1 MRSSIVLVHEPV
13 WSSATLL
20 ALTLGSAC
28 RRRPARSQDHR
39 SGCAR
44 RRLGPAGSRASQQ
57 TMQAA
62 KLADRVQVSNAA
74 GAGGTIGL
82 AQLIN
87 NNKGDGNA
95 LMVSGK
101 GMVSAIYINKSPVS
115 LSNVT
120 PIARLTGEYEV
131 LVVPA
136 SSNLEDDGRPR
147 RRCTRPIRAAC
158 PGRGGLA
165 GGVDQLTAGMIVQ
178 AIGGENGQVQ
188 LRRVRQRRRSA
199 GADARRPRHGRHG
212 RLQRVRRADHRP
224 ASCARSRSP
233 PTSGLPGVN
242 IPTLKEQGIN
252 VEFVNWR
259 GLMAAPG
266 ISEAQRQEL
275 IKTVTQM
282 AKSAAVE
289 GARRKER
296 VARPVHGRRRV
307 QGLRRVRAE
316 ERARDSSTISGLVK
330 K

>member
-1 MRSSIVLVHEPV
+1 MLRGL
-13 WSSATLL
+13 ARLGAGL
-20 ALTLGSAC
+20 ALVFAGAAGAVDLKIIVPAAPGGGWDQLG
-28 RRRPARSQDHR
+28 R
-39 SGCAR
+39 GV
-44 RRLGPAGSRASQQ
+44 QQ

-62 KLADRVQVSNAA
+62 KIADRVQVSNAA

-87 NNKGDGNA
+87 NNKGDGSA

-101 GMVSAIYINKSPVS
+101 GMVSAVFINKSPVS

-136 SSNLEDDGRPR
+136 SSNLRTMADLV
-147 RRCTRPIRAAC
+147 AMYKAN
-158 PGRGGLA
+158 PGSVSWAGGLA

-178 AIGGENGQVQ
+178 AIGGENAKFNYVAFGSGGEVLAQTLGGHVTIGMGGYNEFAAQ
-188 LRRVRQRRRSA
+188 ISSGKLRALAITS
-199 GADARRPRHGRHG
+199 DK
-212 RLQRVRRADHRP
+212 RLP
-224 ASCARSRSP
+224 S
-233 PTSGLPGVN
+233 VN

-275 IKTVTQM
+275 IKLVTQM
-282 AKSAAVE
+282 AKSPQWKALLEKDQWLDLFMAGDEFKAYVEAEQKAVL
-289 GARRKER
+289 AT
-296 VARPVHGRRRV
+296 VNN
-307 QGLRRVRAE
+307 L
-316 ERARDSSTISGLVK
+316 GLVK